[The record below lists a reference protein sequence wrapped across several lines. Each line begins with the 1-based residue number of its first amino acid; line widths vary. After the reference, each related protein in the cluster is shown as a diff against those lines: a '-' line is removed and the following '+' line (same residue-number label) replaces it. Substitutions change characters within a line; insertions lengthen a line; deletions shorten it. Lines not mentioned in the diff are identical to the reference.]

1 MSAVET
7 EQQLAWER
15 VQRPRAGGAA
25 ILAALLTLV
34 ASFANG
40 LLLSDRPVVGV
51 LEALERGAQP
61 GPLAEQRSLR
71 VPFYE
76 YVDERAVGL
85 VATSVAQALAYALIA
100 GTLVFLAAA
109 TRARRP
115 EFPRLALYLP
125 LVGGI
130 LLAVAGVL
138 STIATTLAVKDF
150 LSGPRSVEA
159 AEDVGRSSFVVTA
172 QLIGLPGT
180 LGLAIAFV
188 LIALNAMRAGLL
200 TRFMGILG
208 VIVGV
213 LIVIP
218 IGSGL
223 PVVQVFW
230 LLAVGLLLLGR
241 WPREGLPAWR
251 TGRAEPWPSQQEIR
265 EARIRAQAERRGEAL
280 PDEPAEPAA
289 VAVGGDDDGEG
300 ATNGRRR
307 KRKRRA

>member
-15 VQRPRAGGAA
+15 RQRPRAGVAA
-25 ILAALLTLV
+25 ILAGLITLA
-34 ASFANG
+34 ASIVNG
-40 LLLSDRPVVGV
+40 LLLADRPVVGV
-51 LEALERGAQP
+51 LEALERAAQP

-71 VPFYE
+71 VPFYQ
-76 YVDERAVGL
+76 YVDERAAGL
-85 VATSVAQALAYALIA
+85 VATSLAQALAYVLIA
-100 GTLVFLAAA
+100 GALVFLAAA

-125 LVGGI
+125 MIGGI
-130 LLAVAGVL
+130 LLALAGVL
-138 STIATTLAVKDF
+138 STIATALAVNDF
-150 LSGPRSVEA
+150 LSGPRTVEA
-159 AEDVGRSSFVVTA
+159 ADDVATSSFVVTA

-230 LLAVGLLLLGR
+230 LLALGLLLLER
-241 WPREGLPAWR
+241 WPRDPLPAWR

-265 EARIRAQAERRGEAL
+265 EARMRANAERRGEPVPEA
-280 PDEPAEPAA
+280 PAEPAA
-289 VAVGGDDDGEG
+289 VAVGGDDDGDG
-300 ATNGRRR
+300 AVNGRRR